1 MGYTVSGLTDYVK
14 QDASKVIYAKLFSE
28 IPTIKYCNIQTG
40 IKTSETINIVS
51 TRPTIQLAACSFNA
65 SGTTTFTQR
74 TITVGKSK
82 IDMKWCEAE
91 LETKYTCEAM
101 KAGSNYDSLT
111 FENQIFGD
119 TMQYVATQIEKT
131 IWMGNTTS
139 GDQTLKQFDGFVK
152 TLTAASLGGTYS
164 GTAWSQA
171 NSRTVMLGLA
181 ALVVANT
188 DVWNGGAT
196 NVKFFMNPA
205 MAQQYRWKLMTDNVG
220 FAGAY
225 QAENSNKTYVEG
237 TDIEIVEVYGLSGEN
252 RIYAIETDN
261 MYFGTDLENEQEKV
275 QFWKSMDNGNEL
287 RLHAGWKAGVQVAF
301 PDRIFDYRGV

>member
-14 QDASKVIYAKLFSE
+14 QDASKVIYAQLFSE
-28 IPTIKYCNIQTG
+28 IPTLKYAEIQTG

-51 TRPTIQLAACSFNA
+51 TRPTIQAAACSFNA

-74 TITVGKSK
+74 VITVGKSK

-91 LETKYTCEAM
+91 LETKYTSEAM

-111 FENQIFGD
+111 FEKQIFGD
-119 TMQYVATQIEKT
+119 TMQYTATQIEKT

-139 GDQTLKQFDGFVK
+139 GDQTLKQFDGLVK
-152 TLTAASLGGTYS
+152 ILTGATLGGTYS
-164 GTAWSQA
+164 GTSWSQA

-196 NVKFFMNPA
+196 KVKFFMNPA
-205 MAQQYRWKLMTDNVG
+205 MAQQYRWKLMQDNVG
-220 FAGAY
+220 FTNAY
-225 QAENSNKTYVEG
+225 QDQNTKKTFVEG
-237 TDIEIVEVYGLSGEN
+237 TDIEIVEVYGLAGEN
-252 RIYAIETDN
+252 RIYAIETGN
-261 MYFGTDLENEQEKV
+261 LFIGTDLENEQEKV
-275 QFWKSMDNGNEL
+275 QFWKSADNGNEL
-287 RLHAGWKAGVQVAF
+287 RLHLGWKMGTQVAF
-301 PDRIFDYRGV
+301 PDRIYDYRGV

>member
-1 MGYTVSGLTDYVK
+1 MGYTLTLTDYVK
-14 QDASKVIYAKLFSE
+14 QDASKVIYAELFSE

-40 IKTSETINIVS
+40 IKTAETINIVS
-51 TRPTIQLAACSFNA
+51 TRPTIQVAACAFNA

-91 LETKYTCEAM
+91 LETKYTSEAM
-101 KAGSNYDSLT
+101 KAGSTYDSLT
-111 FENQIFGD
+111 YQKQIIGD
-119 TMQYVATQIEKT
+119 TLQYTATQIEKT
-131 IWMGNTTS
+131 IWLGNTAS

-152 TLTAASLGGTYS
+152 ILTAASLGGTYS
-164 GTAWSQA
+164 GTSWSQA

-196 NVKFFMNPA
+196 KVKFFMNPA
-205 MAQQYRWKLMTDNVG
+205 MAQQYRWKLMQDNVG

-225 QAENSNKTYVEG
+225 QDSNKGKTFVEG

-261 MYFGTDLENEQEKV
+261 MYFGTDLENEQEKFDV
-275 QFWKSMDNGNEL
+275 WMSKDNGNEL
-287 RLHAGWKAGVQVAF
+287 RLHMGWKAGVQVAF